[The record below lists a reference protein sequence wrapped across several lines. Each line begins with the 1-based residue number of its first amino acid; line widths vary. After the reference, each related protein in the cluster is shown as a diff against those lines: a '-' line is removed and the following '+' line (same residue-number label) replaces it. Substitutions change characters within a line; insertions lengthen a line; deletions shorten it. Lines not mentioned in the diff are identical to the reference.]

1 MYPDIREAGRVSLFK
16 SHHPDYEDGGQ
27 LRDFVYVA
35 DAVDIV
41 LWLLDHAETNGIFNV
56 GTGKARS
63 FADLARA
70 TFAAATVPAA
80 IHYREMPEELRAR
93 YQYFTQARM
102 DRLRAAGY
110 QKPFTTLEDGVA
122 DYVRRYLAKDDPYR

>member
-1 MYPDIREAGRVSLFK
+1 
-16 SHHPDYEDGGQ
+16 
-27 LRDFVYVA
+27 
-35 DAVDIV
+35 
-41 LWLLDHAETNGIFNV
+41 
-56 GTGKARS
+56 
-63 FADLARA
+63 
-70 TFAAATVPAA
+70 
-80 IHYREMPEELRAR
+80 MPEELRAR